1 MANPEPGG
9 LNRKRSEDRESLLR
23 DSRELQPDLTAGSAA
38 GRMFAPVGTVK
49 PHDFGSM
56 TTGVG
61 LKTSVDLGSLDD
73 GLRDLAA
80 RHTDVKVARLL
91 DQARRKVE
99 QGKFQSA
106 LTVIDQA
113 LSITPVNAEAWLLQ
127 ARGHFGLGRHER
139 ALASLTAARE
149 HTEDPATM
157 ALVARVRTACEDAV
171 VEQLQEEVG
180 RLLHDDATAEALE
193 VVDRAALV
201 LPDHPAPRYFKA
213 VVLLLLDRP
222 ADALEAVEAAVG
234 GLPDD
239 EAVPD
244 AFTDLRQRILAALHQ
259 PQLEEIRR
267 CLRARDPKGAL
278 RALEECPE
286 ELRQDG
292 QFAVLWSYARERY
305 ADGVKLPWTRR
316 KRRRESTSSV
326 LNPLRRQEILLWLL
340 GPELDAGRTALLKE
354 RFTEAIR
361 VFQAAALIDNRCG
374 TVRYLHAIAEFREAV
389 DSDHRGSDDS
399 DLRSINARLSAASAL
414 LDGLESDPLIGGEAA
429 EAAEVV
435 ERNHAVVRRVLLV
448 TSCVDDMRMILD
460 RYSRGPIRTRP
471 ELDTAIAHLE
481 RIKSKAREI
490 SQRTQDLTENDKE
503 ALDWV
508 IATADRNLEKL
519 Y

>member
-9 LNRKRSEDRESLLR
+9 LNRKRSGDRESLLR

-91 DQARRKVE
+91 DQARQKVE
-99 QGKFQSA
+99 QGRFQSA
-106 LTVIDQA
+106 LTMVDQA
-113 LSITPVNAEAWLLQ
+113 LSINPVNAEAWLLQ
-127 ARGHFGLGRHER
+127 ARGHFGLGRHEC
-139 ALASLTAARE
+139 ALASLTSARE

-157 ALVARVRTACEDAV
+157 ALVARVRAACEDAV
-171 VEQLQEEVG
+171 VEQFQEQVG
-180 RLLHDDATAEALE
+180 RLLPDGANAEALE
-193 VVDRAALV
+193 VVDRAAQV
-201 LPDHPAPRYFKA
+201 LPNHPAPRYFKA
-213 VVLLLLDRP
+213 VLLLLLDRP
-222 ADALEAVEAAVG
+222 ADALDVVEAAVDS
-234 GLPDD
+234 LPDD
-239 EAVPD
+239 ESVPEG
-244 AFTDLRQRILAALHQ
+244 FTDLRQRILATLHQ
-259 PQLEEIRR
+259 PQLEEIWR

-292 QFAVLWSYARERY
+292 QFAVLWSYVWERY
-305 ADGVKLPWTRR
+305 VDGAKLWLTRR
-316 KRRRESTSSV
+316 KRRRESTASV
-326 LNPLRRQEILLWLL
+326 LNPLGRQEILLWLL
-340 GPELDAGRTALLKE
+340 EPELEAGRTALRKE
-354 RFTEAIR
+354 HFTEAIR
-361 VFQAAALIDNRCG
+361 VFQAAGLIDNRCG

-389 DSDHRGSDDS
+389 DSERRGSVSS
-399 DLRSINARLSAASAL
+399 DLRSVNARLSAASAL
-414 LDGLESDPLIGGEAA
+414 LDGLESDPLIGEEAA
-429 EAAEVV
+429 EAAKAV

-448 TSCVDDMRMILD
+448 TGCVDDLHTIMD

-481 RIKSKAREI
+481 RIKSKARGI
-490 SQRTQDLTENDKE
+490 LQRTQDLTATDKE

-508 IATADRNLEKL
+508 VATADRNLEKL